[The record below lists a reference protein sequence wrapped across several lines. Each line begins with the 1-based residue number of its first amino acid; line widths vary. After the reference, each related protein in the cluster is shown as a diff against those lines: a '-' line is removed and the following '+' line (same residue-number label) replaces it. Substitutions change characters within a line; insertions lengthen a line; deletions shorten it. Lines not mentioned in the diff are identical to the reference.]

1 MKKRYYFLIA
11 SVALFSTYALLQ
23 NGSKSFEDVRNPI
36 AKELEEWDPV
46 RGQWLAES
54 LEAMSENR
62 SIPDRMFPEDL
73 TPYQMI
79 SLLPDNVRNNLAH
92 LSRNNDIKN
101 LTEGKRWEPI
111 RAVVEPV
118 KSDCGTLSA
127 RTYGD
132 PHIVTFDGARYSF
145 QTVGEFVLT
154 RSNSGMEIQ
163 TRQKPEKEDFSLNTA
178 IAMSVGGDRVGIYAS
193 DYPDINSSTPIR
205 VNGQAVMIDYGG
217 KYFLPNGG
225 IIRKTGSSDYRVD
238 WPSGESITAEIKTS
252 SGMRFINVNINV
264 SKCGGY
270 NGLLGNANG
279 NQGDDMGALNDQAS
293 IRIPIG
299 GDVFTGSSRKVE
311 QSRLAYLANEMG
323 DRFRVTPSTSLFD
336 YPPGTST
343 YTFTDRTFPRVHRT
357 LEEISQE
364 QRAEARRICQAEAI
378 ESGDMN
384 GCIFDQVYL
393 ELEPSRE
400 PVSKDPTAG
409 VVLKPIRNA
418 VPNVNPKPI
427 RPTLDNRRMENVS
440 NTSDPLPLPINVQG
454 TTEADRSTTELRDQ
468 LLVESLID
476 QREEEERIAHKLE
489 GEERDRQERLENERE
504 EAEEY
509 ERDQLEREEEREREE
524 NERVKRQ
531 EREAAELAESDRIE
545 RKREE
550 AERAAEKEAEERQEA
565 REEAERDEQLKREA
579 RKKAEDKAKAE
590 AERKKREDARKKK
603 DAAEKKAR
611 EEAARKAKEAAAKKE
626 KEEALRQKRD
636 GLR

>member
-92 LSRNNDIKN
+92 LSRNTNINN
-101 LTEGKRWEPI
+101 LTEEKRWEPI
-111 RAVVEPV
+111 RKMVEPV
-118 KSDCGTLSA
+118 KSNCGTLSA

-193 DYPDINSSTPIR
+193 DYPDVNSSTPIR

-225 IIRKTGSSDYRVD
+225 IIRKTASSDYRVD

-252 SGMRFINVNINV
+252 SGMRFLNVNIKV

-279 NQGDDMGALNDQAS
+279 NKSDDMGAINDQAS

-299 GDVFTGSSRKVE
+299 GDVFLGSSREIE
-311 QSRLAYLANEMG
+311 QSRLAYIANEMG
-323 DRFRVTPSTSLFD
+323 DKFRVTPSTSLFD

-364 QRAEARRICQAEAI
+364 QRAEARRICQEEAI

-400 PVSKDPTAG
+400 PVSKDPTVG

-427 RPTLDNRRMENVS
+427 RPTLGNRRMENVT

-454 TTEADRSTTELRDQ
+454 TTEAEMSKTELREE

-476 QREEEERIAHKLE
+476 QREEEERIARKLE
-489 GEERDRQERLENERE
+489 GEERDRQELLENERK
-504 EAEEY
+504 EAEKY
-509 ERDQLEREEEREREE
+509 ERDQLEREEERERQE
-524 NERVKRQ
+524 NERVKRL
-531 EREAAELAESDRIE
+531 EREAAELAESERIE

-550 AERAAEKEAEERQEA
+550 AERVAKKEARQKQ
-565 REEAERDEQLKREA
+565 EAERTERLKREA
-579 RKKAEDKAKAE
+579 RKKAEEKAKVE

-611 EEAARKAKEAAAKKE
+611 EEEARKAKEAAAKRDR
-626 KEEALRQKRD
+626 EEALRKNRD